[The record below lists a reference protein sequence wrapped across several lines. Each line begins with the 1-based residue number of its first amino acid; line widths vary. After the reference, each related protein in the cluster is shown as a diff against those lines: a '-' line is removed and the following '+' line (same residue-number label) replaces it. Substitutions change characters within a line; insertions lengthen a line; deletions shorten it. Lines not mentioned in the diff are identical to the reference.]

1 MSAHDAFSMDN
12 ARRQELM
19 ALLQRIC
26 PTETPSAEM
35 LTLVN
40 QALTH
45 VSSGRQKHH
54 ERLEFLGDAVL
65 RLTATQYL
73 DRAHPGLLVGE
84 CSTLRA
90 QLVSDRW
97 LTSLGEQLELESLLI
112 LGSKARGD
120 DAARA
125 TLIADTTEA
134 LIGALF
140 EATGRLATI
149 DLWLTPHW
157 QNTAQA
163 VLDAPHRFNSKT
175 SLQEWSQGHGL
186 GLPNYCTTERSQRHG
201 DPRRFSSQVSIGDG
215 LTAEGWGRSR
225 KDAEQ
230 AAANAAL
237 DQLNSDD

>member
-1 MSAHDAFSMDN
+1 
-12 ARRQELM
+12 
-19 ALLQRIC
+19 
-26 PTETPSAEM
+26 M
-35 LTLVN
+35 LEV
-40 QALTH
+40 
-45 VSSGRQKHH
+45 
-54 ERLEFLGDAVL
+54 
-65 RLTATQYL
+65 
-73 DRAHPGLLVGE
+73 
-84 CSTLRA
+84 
-90 QLVSDRW
+90 
-97 LTSLGEQLELESLLI
+97 
-112 LGSKARGD
+112 
-120 DAARA
+120 ARA

-140 EATGRLATI
+140 EATGRLTTI

-201 DPRRFSSQVSIGDG
+201 DPRRFCSQVSIGDG

>member
-1 MSAHDAFSMDN
+1 
-12 ARRQELM
+12 
-19 ALLQRIC
+19 
-26 PTETPSAEM
+26 M

-140 EATGRLATI
+140 EATGRLAAI

-175 SLQEWSQGHGL
+175 SCRNGSRPWARPELLH
-186 GLPNYCTTERSQRHG
+186 NRTEPTPWR
-201 DPRRFSSQVSIGDG
+201 PRRFCSQVSIGDG
-215 LTAEGWGRSR
+215 LTAEGWGDP

>member
-1 MSAHDAFSMDN
+1 MSAQDAFSMDN
-12 ARRQELM
+12 ARRQALL

-26 PTETPSAEM
+26 PKETPSMEM
-35 LTLVN
+35 LTLVD

-73 DRAHPGLLVGE
+73 DRAHPDLLVGE

-97 LTSLGEQLELESLLI
+97 LTALGEQLELEPLLI
-112 LGSKARGD
+112 LGTKARGD

-125 TLIADTTEA
+125 TLLADTTEA

-140 EATGRLATI
+140 EATGCLATI
-149 DLWLTPHW
+149 HLWLTPHW
-157 QNTAQA
+157 HHTAVD
-163 VLDAPHRFNSKT
+163 VLAAPHRFNSKT
-175 SLQEWSQGHGL
+175 ALQEWSQGQAL
-186 GLPNYCTTERSQRHG
+186 GLPHYATEERSQRHG
-201 DPRRFSSQVSIGDG
+201 DPRRFCSRVSIGDRVA
-215 LTAEGWGRSR
+215 AEGWGRSR

-230 AAANAAL
+230 EAANAAL
-237 DQLNSDD
+237 DQLDSND